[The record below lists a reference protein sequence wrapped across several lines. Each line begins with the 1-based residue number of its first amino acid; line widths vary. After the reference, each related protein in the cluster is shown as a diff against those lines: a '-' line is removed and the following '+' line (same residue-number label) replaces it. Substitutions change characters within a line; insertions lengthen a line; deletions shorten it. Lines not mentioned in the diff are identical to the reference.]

1 MIESEMDFYDVVFP
15 VNIGALTYRCPEAL
29 SGHVKPGMM
38 VSVYLKNSITKG
50 IVLRKASGIC
60 SGKIKD
66 IREVH
71 DTVPVLSSSLIHLL
85 EWMSD
90 YYIAEQGLVLKNILP
105 KEVFAKVSLKKTR
118 QSSRPRVQNNR
129 TTVDRL
135 NTVPVDNTMV
145 NAVTASISDSTY
157 KTFLLHAPSSAYAYS
172 FLLKTIAEARNGI
185 ILVPEISALTILYSH
200 LSEHFG
206 ERICLFHGELSK
218 GKRREAIA
226 RILSSQSDIMLGT
239 RSAVFAPF
247 KKISFIVVLQEHSS
261 SYKQE
266 NSPCYSGRDIA
277 VMRGFFEKA
286 TVLLTSVSPSIESL
300 YNGKSGKYI
309 VLKPESDV
317 KVPKVRVI
325 DMRYEKHIKPYL
337 SKTVI
342 DTATKHLKRAGKI
355 MFVVNRRGYST
366 LLECMDCNYVEECPD
381 CKIPLVYH
389 KQDMSMKCHYCGYTQ
404 SKVPEFCSRCKGHN
418 LQLLGAGTQRAQEDI
433 ENILGISTIRL
444 DSDKMKRK
452 SLIAGVTGAACL
464 AENRII
470 IGTKLMTRRLD
481 STVQFSMAA
490 ILNTDIFLN
499 LPDFRSA
506 EKAYQEI
513 SSVIDKIE
521 PNGEILIQT
530 RLPHH
535 YLFKGVKNNDYDL
548 FFQEELHRRK
558 ALLYP
563 PFSRLILIKCVSKR
577 ELSKEISENI
587 KKTGGDVEILGPS
600 VSKNKKKEYEYK
612 LLLKSP
618 VRGKLHAAAKSII
631 ETFRASKDV
640 RVKIDVDPYVI

>member
-1 MIESEMDFYDVVFP
+1 VIESEMDFYDVVFP
-15 VNIGALTYRCPEAL
+15 VNIGALTYRCPDAL
-29 SGHVKPGMM
+29 SCLIKPGMV
-38 VSVYLKNSITKG
+38 VSAYLKNSITKG

-71 DTVPVLSSSLIHLL
+71 DTVPFLNSSLIHLL
-85 EWMSD
+85 QWMSD

-118 QSSRPRVQNNR
+118 QSSRPRVQNSC
-129 TTVDRL
+129 TTADRL
-135 NTVPVDNTMV
+135 NTVPVDNAMV

-157 KTFLLHAPSSAYAYS
+157 KTFLLHAPSSAYANS
-172 FLLKTIAEARNGI
+172 FVLKTIAEARNGI
-185 ILVPEISALTILYSH
+185 ILVPEISALSVLYSH
-200 LSEHFG
+200 LSKHFG

-218 GKRREAIA
+218 GKRREAIE
-226 RILSSQSDIMLGT
+226 RILSSQSDIVLGT

-247 KKISFIVVLQEHSS
+247 KKISFIAVLQEHSS

-266 NSPCYSGRDIA
+266 NSPCYSGRDVA
-277 VMRGFFEKA
+277 VMRSFFEKA

-300 YNGKSGKYI
+300 YNCKSGKYI
-309 VLKPESDV
+309 LLKPASDV
-317 KVPKVRVI
+317 KMPKVRVI
-325 DMRYEKHIKPYL
+325 DMRYEKHVKPSL

-342 DTATKHLKRAGKI
+342 DAATKYMKRDAKM
-355 MFVVNRRGYST
+355 MFVINRRGYST
-366 LLECMDCNYVEECPD
+366 LLECMDCTYVEECPD

-389 KQDMSMKCHYCGYTQ
+389 KQNMSMKCHYCGYAR

-418 LQLLGAGTQRAQEDI
+418 IQLRGAGTQRVQEDI
-433 ENILGISTIRL
+433 ENILGVRSVRL
-444 DSDKMKRK
+444 DSDKIKRK
-452 SLIAGVTGAACL
+452 SILREETGIACL
-464 AENRII
+464 TENKII

-481 STVQFSMAA
+481 VNIKFSMAA
-490 ILNTDIFLN
+490 MLNTDSFLN

-513 SSVIDKIE
+513 ASVMDKVE
-521 PNGEILIQT
+521 PGGEILIQT
-530 RLPHH
+530 RMPHH
-535 YLFKGVKNNDYDL
+535 YLFKGIKNNDYDS
-548 FFQEELHRRK
+548 FFQEELQRRK

-563 PFSRLILIKCVSKR
+563 PFSRLILAKCVSKK
-577 ELSKEISENI
+577 EVSKELLENI
-587 KKTGGDVEILGPS
+587 NKTGGDVEILGPS

-618 VRGKLHAAAKSII
+618 IRGKLHAAAKSIV
-631 ETFRASKDV
+631 ELFRTSKDV
-640 RVKIDVDPYVI
+640 RVKIDVDPQVI